1 MEASGTRIEPSRV
14 IGEAFETYRNHAG
27 ALLGGA
33 VIVIGIAGL
42 IEGLLLITGS
52 LILTTLGILIGLAA
66 ELPLHGL
73 CGEARPG
80 RPRRSQGLHRRRAL
94 LDTRPRTWARSS

>member
-14 IGEAFETYRNHAG
+14 IGEAFETYRNQAG

-52 LILTTLGILIGLAA
+52 LILTTLGILIGIAA
-66 ELPLHGL
+66 SFLY
-73 CGEARPG
+73 
-80 RPRRSQGLHRRRAL
+80 
-94 LDTRPRTWARSS
+94 T